1 MPERGVR
8 RAEVECQP
16 WHLLGRRNTFA
27 WSKHH
32 LSRTVLLQKVHPLT
46 LRAVGRFLWA
56 EKADERKNY
65 KLTAQGVGDPTLAN
79 TVLELVV
86 FKAIRR
92 EGGRGGGGALCLE
105 FQVYIFRWSLLSPSL
120 SDSMLPSNCLEHG
133 DI

>member
-1 MPERGVR
+1 MPERGIR
-8 RAEVECQP
+8 RAEVERQP

-46 LRAVGRFLWA
+46 LRVVGRFLWA
-56 EKADERKNY
+56 EKADERKKY

-86 FKAIRR
+86 FKAIRM
-92 EGGRGGGGALCLE
+92 EGGRGRGALCLE
-105 FQVYIFRWSLLSPSL
+105 FQVYILRLSHLSPSL
-120 SDSMLPSNCLEHG
+120 SDSMLPSTRLEHR
-133 DI
+133 DK